1 MPQLSAFGG
10 SEEGV
15 GSPGTGIA
23 GGYEAPCGCWEV
35 NLSPLEQQPVLLTTE
50 PYLHLQNHVLK
61 IIIIIEKKR
70 GRAAREVVQG
80 VRAQA

>member
-1 MPQLSAFGG
+1 MPQPSAFEGG

-23 GGYEAPCGCWEV
+23 GGYEVPCGCWEV

-50 PYLHLQNHVLK
+50 PSLHLQNHILK

-70 GRAAREVVQG
+70 GEERLGRWFRG
-80 VRAQA
+80 